1 MKTGNSTRK
10 KNDTASK
17 ALLARYADLKSW
29 GKVASELR
37 YKSRGVLCDVAAGKR
52 KASRPLIDKL
62 NSAYGL
68 HLHYETKIEVDPLPC
83 GCAPSGTRCKVHQP
97 APKYAP
103 HPVMRLSKIRRIL
116 QSPYKD
122 S

>member
-1 MKTGNSTRK
+1 MLC
-10 KNDTASK
+10 A
-17 ALLARYADLKSW
+17 
-29 GKVASELR
+29 VANGH
-37 YKSRGVLCDVAAGKR
+37 K

-62 NSAYGL
+62 NTAYGL

-83 GCAPSGTRCKVHQP
+83 GCPPTGKRCKVHQP
-97 APKYAP
+97 PTKYTK
-103 HPVMRLSKIRRIL
+103 HPVMRLSKILRVL